1 MGHCGLASLSLL
13 TKSKSNHRMKGII
26 LLISMAGLRGLG
38 RDDVSCIICLCTFA
52 AVFEGNVCV
61 FLKSVVFDLL
71 CFGYILLIQL
81 DGGWALLIKLT
92 RLFGYRKLP
101 RSKI

>member
-1 MGHCGLASLSLL
+1 MC
-13 TKSKSNHRMKGII
+13 
-26 LLISMAGLRGLG
+26 LRGLG

-52 AVFEGNVCV
+52 AVFEEDVCI

-81 DGGWALLIKLT
+81 DG
-92 RLFGYRKLP
+92 Y
-101 RSKI
+101 

>member
-26 LLISMAGLRGLG
+26 LLISMDGLRGSG
-38 RDDVSCIICLCTFA
+38 RVGVCSIICLCTFA
-52 AVFEGNVCV
+52 AVFEEDVCAS
-61 FLKSVVFDLL
+61 LKSVVFDLL

-81 DGGWALLIKLT
+81 DGD
-92 RLFGYRKLP
+92 
-101 RSKI
+101 

>member
-38 RDDVSCIICLCTFA
+38 RDDVSCIICLSTFA
-52 AVFEGNVCV
+52 AFFEEDVCAS
-61 FLKSVVFDLL
+61 LKSEVFDLL

-81 DGGWALLIKLT
+81 DGD
-92 RLFGYRKLP
+92 
-101 RSKI
+101 